1 MSRVFA
7 WLVLCAYLCVGLVAI
22 GWTAAVQIGL
32 AAALPL
38 ACILFPEI
46 MAEAGRGFR
55 KDPLPEGMVFGLGW
69 FTFLLPGMLVGLVWL
84 ML

>member
-1 MSRVFA
+1 VF
-7 WLVLCAYLCVGLVAI
+7 I
-22 GWTAAVQIGL
+22 GWPAAVQIAL

-38 ACILFPEI
+38 ACILFPET
-46 MAEAGRGFR
+46 MAEIGKGFR
-55 KDPLPEGMVFGLGW
+55 KDPLPEGLVFGLGW